1 MRSALALC
9 LVALLLSACG
19 SAAPRNSAEEFKG
32 AERAVATA
40 VEGMEEAA
48 SEDDAA
54 RLCTRLLSEKLL
66 ATLEEQGTSCR
77 TAVSD
82 AFKDASSTDLTVEDV
97 TISGDT
103 ATAKVTSGSGSSEKT
118 DTLQLERAGK
128 VWKISSL
135 RS

>member
-1 MRSALALC
+1 MRSALAVC
-9 LVALLLSACG
+9 LLALMLSACG
-19 SAAPRNSAEEFKG
+19 SAAPRNSAEDFSG

-40 VEGMEEAA
+40 VEGIEEAA
-48 SEDDAA
+48 SEDDAG

-66 ATLEEQGTSCR
+66 ATLKEQGTSCT

-82 AFKDASSTDLTVEDV
+82 AFKDASSKALTVEDV

-103 ATAKVTSGSGSSEKT
+103 ATAKVTSGAGSSEKT
-118 DTLQLERAGK
+118 DTLELEKAGQA
-128 VWKISSL
+128 WKISSL